1 MKSNFLLI
9 LLGLSISTS
18 FYAQKHEIG
27 IAILSYNNVNGN
39 YTFPDTIAYAKT
51 KNTSLQPVLTYNY
64 VTAKNV
70 DFYVQ
75 IGFFYMPQKEFY
87 KNDGGSF
94 YQYQKID
101 ALRKSTYLKLG
112 VARRF
117 AIGKLDI
124 ITGINIPFEYNFH
137 DVTKSSS
144 FDYEKTTDKLTNE
157 SFFYNQ
163 KAPLYTTGLN
173 LHLSFY
179 YNVFSYLSI
188 GADLNLGY
196 QTAISHGEQHYKKVY
211 TYYVDPSDPYQ
222 NLTIEQTVVQKHSS
236 FNTLNFQ
243 PTVGIRYC
251 FLRKKNVVVTP

>member
-1 MKSNFLLI
+1 MKNSLLLI
-9 LLGLSISTS
+9 LLGLSTS

-27 IAILSYNNVNGN
+27 IAILNYSSNNGN

-64 VTAKNV
+64 VTSKNI
-70 DFYVQ
+70 DFYAQV
-75 IGFFYMPQKEFY
+75 GFFYMPQKEFY
-87 KNDGGSF
+87 KNDAGSI

-112 VARRF
+112 VAKRF
-117 AIGKLDI
+117 ATGKLDI
-124 ITGINIPFEYNFH
+124 ITGINIPFEYNFY
-137 DVTKSSS
+137 DVTNSSS
-144 FDYEKTTDKLTNE
+144 WDYDKNTNKVI
-157 SFFYNQ
+157 SDAFFYNK

-179 YNVFSYLSI
+179 YNVLSYLSI

-196 QTAISHGEQHYKKVY
+196 QTAISNGKQHYKKVY
-211 TYYVDPSDPYQ
+211 NYYLDPSDPFQ

-251 FLRKKNVVVTP
+251 FLKNKNAVVNP